1 MKNKPFG
8 SLAEANPS
16 EDEVRVYAYYLY
28 QQSNGATGHDL
39 DYWLEATACLQANI
53 PAGRS
58 RTRLHQYVNGSE
70 NDGPSLLSTEA
81 RILAS

>member
-1 MKNKPFG
+1 MKNKSIRPLTA
-8 SLAEANPS
+8 STPS
-16 EDEVRVYAYYLY
+16 GDDIRVYAYYLY

-39 DYWLEATACLQANI
+39 DYWLEATACLKANI

-58 RTRLHQYVNGSE
+58 GTRLHQYVNGSE
-70 NDGPSLLSTEA
+70 NGGPSLLSTEA